1 MPRRHRTAWAGGGVQ
16 TAAPR
21 KIAAGGSVLFGFVGE
36 NEIFDDGFEF
46 RPPPPIED
54 RLWRHPAEI
63 GRVHVPAPPRAL
75 RRNPWALGFVSVVG
89 SAVLAGSLMFTA
101 GGIGDEP
108 DQLALRPSASVIDA
122 PIGSDALAGIV
133 GVEVDV
139 DRRGRTGNGMV
150 LADGQ
155 HVITSLQLVRP
166 AATDIGAAEVVVI
179 DETGRR
185 HTAQIVATDEHNDLA
200 VIRAEAAMRPFP
212 DTEAATPT
220 VGDTLHLRGG
230 GRGVGLRGWSAGV
243 AGSGTT
249 DPVADLVGVLGLDQG
264 LPASASGA
272 VALDDARRFVG
283 LVSVDLASG
292 RAGLRAAVVVPAARV
307 RHAVDQF
314 LASGTIV
321 HGWLGVEASP
331 GDATRQVALGE
342 GPTVAEVVPAS
353 PAEIAGL
360 QPGDVL
366 LRVCGTE
373 VASIDD
379 VVTVMLVTEPG
390 TVCAI
395 DARRGGEPWHTDA
408 TVGARAA

>member
-1 MPRRHRTAWAGGGVQ
+1 M
-16 TAAPR
+16 
-21 KIAAGGSVLFGFVGE
+21 GE
-36 NEIFDDGFEF
+36 NETFDDGFQF

-54 RLWRHPAEI
+54 RLWRHPAEM

-108 DQLALRPSASVIDA
+108 DQLALQPSASVIDA

-133 GVEVDV
+133 GVEVDT

-166 AATDIGAAEVVVI
+166 AATDIGTAEVVVI
-179 DETGRR
+179 DEAGRR

-200 VIRAEAAMRPFP
+200 VIRADATMRPYAP
-212 DTEAATPT
+212 TDTATDTP
-220 VGDTLHLRGG
+220 VAGDALHLRGG
-230 GRGVGLRGWSAGV
+230 GRGVGLRGWSATV
-243 AGSGTT
+243 AGPGTT
-249 DPVADLVGVLGLDQG
+249 APVADLVGVLGLERG
-264 LPASASGA
+264 LQASATGA

-283 LVSVDLASG
+283 LVSVDLGSG
-292 RAGLRAAVVVPAARV
+292 GTGPRAAVVVPAARV

-321 HGWLGVEASP
+321 HAWLGVEASP
-331 GDATRQVALGE
+331 GDATRQVALGD

-360 QPGDVL
+360 RPGDVL
-366 LRVCGTE
+366 LRVCGTA

-379 VVTVMLVTEPG
+379 VVAVMLVTDPG
-390 TVCAI
+390 TVCPI
-395 DARRGGEPWHTDA
+395 DARRGGEPWHADA